1 MEKDKK
7 SLSIGIIATLLFHV
21 VIIVILILSGFKPA
35 PPPFPEP
42 DGIMISF
49 GNTDQGL
56 GEPKPPANQKQSQ
69 ATNSQEENLT
79 QNDVEAPAI
88 QQQNHPV
95 HHHNNHTNN
104 NTEQNKEQ
112 NQEQQIN
119 ENALFHPSNN
129 SGNSGVTE
137 GDGNQ
142 GDPNGDPNSNSP
154 NNFGQGTSGI
164 SYSLHGRSAQALPSP
179 KYPPGNVSGKVVLNI
194 KVDKDGNVI
203 AVSLGQGSTTINKN
217 LIKEAKIAAWHAKF
231 SADPNSI
238 EQTGTISYTF
248 KLR

>member
-7 SLSIGIIATLLFHV
+7 SLLLGIIATLLFHV
-21 VIIVILILSGFKPA
+21 VVIVILVFWGFKPA

-49 GNTDQGL
+49 GNTDNGL
-56 GEPKPPANQKQSQ
+56 GTSKPPANQKQSK

-79 QNDVEAPAI
+79 QNDVEAPAV
-88 QQQNHPV
+88 QEEHHDHHPT
-95 HHHNNHTNN
+95 NQTNN
-104 NTEQNKEQ
+104 NTQQNEEQ
-112 NQEQQIN
+112 NQKQKIN
-119 ENALFHPSNN
+119 NNALFHPSNN
-129 SGNSGVTE
+129 SGSSGVTE

-164 SYSLHGRSAQALPSP
+164 SYSMGGRSAQALPPP

-217 LIKEAKIAAWHAKF
+217 LVKEAKIAAWHAKF
-231 SADPNSI
+231 SADPMSI
-238 EQTGTISYTF
+238 EQTGTISYNF

>member
-7 SLSIGIIATLLFHV
+7 SLSLGIIATFFFHV
-21 VIIVILILSGFKPA
+21 VIIVILIFLGFKPA

-42 DGIMISF
+42 DGIVISF
-49 GNTDQGL
+49 GNTDQGFSEL
-56 GEPKPPANQKQSQ
+56 IPPDNQKQSQ
-69 ATNSQEENLT
+69 ATNSEEENLT
-79 QNDVEAPAI
+79 QNDVEVPAI
-88 QQQNHPV
+88 QTNHTI
-95 HHHNNHTNN
+95 HHPTNETNN

-112 NQEQQIN
+112 TQEQQIN

-129 SGNSGVTE
+129 NGNSGVTE

-142 GDPNGDPNSNSP
+142 GDPNEDPNSNSL

-164 SYSLHGRSAQALPSP
+164 SYSLSGRSAQVLPSP

-231 SADPNSI
+231 NADANSI
-238 EQTGTISYTF
+238 EQTGIISYNF

>member
-7 SLSIGIIATLLFHV
+7 SLSFGIIATLFFHV
-21 VIIVILILSGFKPA
+21 VIIVILIFSGFKPA

-49 GNTDQGL
+49 GNTDQGV
-56 GEPKPPANQKQSQ
+56 GEPKPPANQKQSH
-69 ATNSQEENLT
+69 ATNSQKENLT

-88 QQQNHPV
+88 QKVHPV
-95 HHHNNHTNN
+95 HHPTNKTNN
-104 NTEQNKEQ
+104 NTEPNDEQ
-112 NQEQQIN
+112 NQKQQIN

-164 SYSLHGRSAQALPSP
+164 SYSLGGRSAQALPSP

-203 AVSLGQGSTTINKN
+203 AVSLGQGCTTINKN

-231 SADPNSI
+231 STDANSI
-238 EQTGTISYTF
+238 EQTGIISYNF

>member
-1 MEKDKK
+1 MEKNKK
-7 SLSIGIIATLLFHV
+7 SLLLGIIATLLFHV
-21 VIIVILILSGFKPA
+21 AAIVILVFLGFKPA

-42 DGIMISF
+42 DGIIISF
-49 GNTDQGL
+49 GNTDNGF
-56 GEPKPPANQKQSQ
+56 GEPQPPANQQQSQ

-79 QNDVEAPAI
+79 QNDVEAPAL
-88 QQQNHPV
+88 QEEHHDHHPT
-95 HHHNNHTNN
+95 NQTNN
-104 NTEQNKEQ
+104 NTQQNEEQ

-129 SGNSGVTE
+129 NGNSGVTE
-137 GDGNQ
+137 GNGNQ

-164 SYSLHGRSAQALPSP
+164 SYSMGGRSAQALPPP

-217 LIKEAKIAAWHAKF
+217 LVKEAKIAAWHAKF
-231 SADPNSI
+231 SVDAMSI
-238 EQTGTISYTF
+238 EQTGTITYNF